1 MSQAQNTA
9 FDPNASPSERN
20 DALGQLQAQYAPKSE
35 SGLIMPMGDL
45 AQIAA
50 EVRADMM
57 DMELAKANAQTNI
70 VPFPSRT
77 AVEKKVGMQSVWVDD
92 MQISIM
98 GDYFE
103 RPSPLSYDAM
113 RMMVEQTPVLN
124 AVVMTRVRQVQRF
137 CRVQESGRGPGFVI
151 RHQDKEHQ
159 LDDEGQK
166 SVNLLQRF
174 FTNCGW
180 EFNARKRRSL
190 KRDNFHAF
198 MGKSVRDSL
207 IMDSA
212 PIETELRRDRDL
224 GIAGLYAVDGA
235 TMRLCAELGYKGD
248 DEVFA
253 LQVIQGR
260 ICTAYTRDDLIL
272 EARNPRTDVLL
283 AGYGLSEVELL
294 VKVVTGFLNAMTLN
308 MRGFSDNSIP
318 RGVMHLQGNYTP
330 EDLVAFKR
338 YWNSMVKGINNQW
351 SVPVLVSK
359 DAESKASFEN
369 FGVEFSEMYFKSWM
383 TFLTSMICAVY
394 GMSPDE
400 INFETFSAGKSSMSG
415 SDTAEKLADS
425 KDKGLRP
432 LLQYYE
438 NLLTDYVVSSF
449 SEDYCFRWTG
459 LDDADEAQRNE
470 RAKLTLTVNEMRAE
484 DGRDKMDGELGDA
497 PLNPTLIGPWTQIMQ
512 AKQPQDFGTGEEEGA
527 QPGAQEVAQDGG
539 DGSKEPPQNQIGSE
553 SQDDQ
558 GENRP
563 IENTQTE
570 EPAPS
575 DAAPDA
581 AEPAADKASAGVSAE
596 DDSEDDKPL
605 KKALD
610 FGTPLSCVY
619 VLGE

>member
-1 MSQAQNTA
+1 
-9 FDPNASPSERN
+9 
-20 DALGQLQAQYAPKSE
+20 
-35 SGLIMPMGDL
+35 
-45 AQIAA
+45 
-50 EVRADMM
+50 
-57 DMELAKANAQTNI
+57 
-70 VPFPSRT
+70 
-77 AVEKKVGMQSVWVDD
+77 MQSVWVDD

-137 CRVQESGRGPGFVI
+137 CRVQESGRGPGFKI
-151 RHQDKEHQ
+151 SHQDKEHQ
-159 LDDEGQK
+159 LGDEEQK
-166 SVNLLQRF
+166 SINLLQRF

-180 EFNARKRRSL
+180 EFNPRKRRGL

-235 TMRLCAELGYKGD
+235 TMRLCAELGYQGN
-248 DEVFA
+248 DEIFA

-308 MRGFSDNSIP
+308 MRGFSDNSVP
-318 RGVMHLQGNYTP
+318 RGVMHLQGNYTQ

-369 FGVEFSEMYFKSWM
+369 FGVEFDEMYFSKWM

-400 INFETFSAGKSSMSG
+400 INFEAFSSGKSALSG

-438 NLLTDYVVSSF
+438 NVLTDYVVSSF
-449 SEDYCFRWTG
+449 SDDFCFRWTG

-484 DGRDKMDGELGDA
+484 DGREEMDGELGDA
-497 PLNPTLIGPWTQIMQ
+497 PVNPTLIGPWMQIQQ
-512 AKQPQDFGTGEEEGA
+512 AKQQQDFGTGEEDQGGGA
-527 QPGAQEVAQDGG
+527 APGGEQEDQQQG
-539 DGSKEPPQNQIGSE
+539 DQNA
-553 SQDDQ
+553 Q

-563 IENTQTE
+563 IENSPIEETKKDGTAAS
-570 EPAPS
+570 EPAP
-575 DAAPDA
+575 
-581 AEPAADKASAGVSAE
+581 DKAGDGVAAKNDAE
-596 DDSEDDKPL
+596 TDEPL

-610 FGTPLSCVY
+610 FGTPMACVY
-619 VLGE
+619 VLGAE